1 MMGGKFWTP
10 EEDALL
16 RKLWNTRGS
25 LKVHARQFVDRNNN
39 SLNLR
44 GRALGLPGRMHLASD
59 RYSIVR
65 QKVEEV
71 LEAGFVGTVNDIAA
85 HIGELERETLR
96 RVKEGHGTKYRIS
109 AWKRPVD
116 FTEWIAVYSFGTEPD
131 EPKPATQTQQQK
143 RKRYNAKRR
152 VRPSKVNPFATAI
165 SNVLGVDVISTKGQ
179 YKSRVYR
186 IDEHETS

>member
-1 MMGGKFWTP
+1 MMGGRTWTP
-10 EEDALL
+10 EEDELL
-16 RKLWNTRGS
+16 RKLWNERGS

-39 SLNLR
+39 SLALR
-44 GRALGLPGRMHLASD
+44 GRALGLTGRMHLASD

-65 QKVEEV
+65 EKVEEAFK
-71 LEAGFVGTVNDIAA
+71 AGFIGTVNEMAA

-96 RVKEGHGTKYRIS
+96 RVKEGHGTKYRIF
-109 AWKRPVD
+109 AWKRPKD
-116 FTEWIAVYSFGTEPD
+116 FTEWIAVYALGTEPD

-152 VRPSKVNPFATAI
+152 VRASKVNPFATAI
-165 SNVLGVDVISTKGQ
+165 LNVTGVENISPKGQ

-186 IDEHETS
+186 EAA